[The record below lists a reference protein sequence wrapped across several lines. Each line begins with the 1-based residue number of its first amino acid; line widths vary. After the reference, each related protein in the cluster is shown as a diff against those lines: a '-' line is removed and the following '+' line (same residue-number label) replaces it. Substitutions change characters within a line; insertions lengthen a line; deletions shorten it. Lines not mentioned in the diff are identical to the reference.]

1 MKSESPD
8 KCEDSSVQSSLVS
21 IRNIRLSSVP
31 DYINTNLSPK
41 IQQMN
46 GILKYTYK
54 SIYAAVSLQQKE
66 KVHKKCN
73 QRRMQHSRDQSQLT
87 HLKYISYA

>member
-41 IQQMN
+41 FQQMN
-46 GILKYTYK
+46 GILKYTCK

-66 KVHKKCN
+66 KVPKNATKEECSILETN
-73 QRRMQHSRDQSQLT
+73 LS
-87 HLKYISYA
+87 